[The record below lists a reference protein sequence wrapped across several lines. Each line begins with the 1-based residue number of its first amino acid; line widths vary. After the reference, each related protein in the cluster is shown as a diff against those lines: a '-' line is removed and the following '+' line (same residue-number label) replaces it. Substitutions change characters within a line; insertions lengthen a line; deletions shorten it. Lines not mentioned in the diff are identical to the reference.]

1 MNSFLDKDYLSFMTS
16 IFKSDEEKEEER
28 RQQLM
33 SQGLLDARQTVTEN
47 AEVLMTPEQ
56 KQMPGMF
63 FGMGQPFSPVVDDS
77 YPGLLKQATDNYLS
91 IAAEPFSADQQAR
104 LLEAESKI
112 PNPYNVVSP
121 QAVAS
126 VYNLDNGNL
135 QSVEAVKAA
144 QENVATG
151 FNLANVLPLMSYM
164 SSAKSTPTM
173 KITPGVATP
182 GLKFAEEDLYE
193 KYRRRGLL

>member
-1 MNSFLDKDYLSFMTS
+1 MLGLFNEIANWNL
-16 IFKSDEEKEEER
+16 FKSDKEKEEER

-33 SQGLLDARQTVTEN
+33 SQGMLDARQTVAEN

-63 FGMGQPFSPVVDDS
+63 FGMGQPFSPVVDNS

-126 VYNLDNGNL
+126 VYNLDSGNL

-151 FNLANVLPLMSYM
+151 FSLANVLPLMSYM
-164 SSAKSTPTM
+164 SSAQPTPTM
-173 KITPGVATP
+173 RITPGVATP
-182 GLKFAEEDLYE
+182 GLQFEEEDLYE

>member
-1 MNSFLDKDYLSFMTS
+1 MTS

-33 SQGLLDARQTVTEN
+33 SQGMLDARQTVAEN

-56 KQMPGMF
+56 KQMSGMF

-126 VYNLDNGNL
+126 VYNLDSGNL

-144 QENVATG
+144 QENLATG

-164 SSAKSTPTM
+164 SSAQPAPTM
-173 KITPGVATP
+173 KITPGVSTP
-182 GLKFAEEDLYE
+182 GLQFAEEDLYE